1 MVRRV
6 LTAMACSAVMLAVG
20 IPGVAQGAKE
30 AERPSGKALVR
41 IDGGTAYAKDLGKGK
56 YRLFVPDGASITWL
70 GEVGNKGT
78 RIGTFTPKALVS
90 GWSRL
95 GQREGDKAYTTLTW
109 GSQEFSRDNVRVA
122 ALAKPRINADGDL
135 TFVALV
141 LGQGLPRELPG
152 FSINVARAATGSKS
166 VTRAAWD
173 TPIVFE
179 PFDLDSTASIQATV
193 SSNNTATVTW
203 PAASGYT
210 NPCRTPITLP
220 GANGLKVNLQGFTC
234 GDLAINSKV
243 VDTSLT
249 SFVQMIPSAG
259 STTSGCGF
267 VVGYFGITPPASTGK
282 SPYNFNQAFATW
294 GGTGGGGSTTN
305 CSWAGY

>member
-1 MVRRV
+1 MMRRA
-6 LTAMACSAVMLAVG
+6 LTGFTCGAVILAVG
-20 IPGVAQGAKE
+20 MPAASHAANT

-70 GEVGNKGT
+70 GEVGDKGT
-78 RIGTFTPKALVS
+78 RIGTFTPTALVS

-95 GQREGDKAYTTLTW
+95 GQREGAKAYTTLTW

-122 ALAKPRINADGDL
+122 ALAKPRINADGEL
-135 TFVALV
+135 TFVARV
-141 LGQGLPRELPG
+141 LGRGLPRELPA
-152 FSINVARAATGSKS
+152 FSINVARAGTGGQS
-166 VTRAAWD
+166 VTRASWD
-173 TPIVFE
+173 TPIVFD

-193 SSNNTATVTW
+193 TSNNTATVTW

-210 NPCRTPITLP
+210 NPCRAPITLP

-243 VDTSLT
+243 VDTSYT

-259 STTSGCGF
+259 SATSGCGF

-282 SPYNFNQAFATW
+282 SPYNFNAAFATW
-294 GGTGGGGSTTN
+294 GGSGGGGSTTN